1 MIFLKTYGETSI
13 APKRAMSEMAA
24 LSVSPKRVMSGVVAL
39 FIAIALGAC
48 NREEA
53 ESAAAAPVAES
64 VPVFA
69 VNTTT
74 AVQGQISDYIALAGD
89 IVAGSTVDV
98 YSDVAGK
105 VTRVYT
111 GVGSRVSKDAQLVEV
126 DPSRPGMNYIPGVVK
141 APVAGTI
148 VSLNAQLGQ
157 TLSQTMPVARISSSG
172 SGLEIKVYV
181 AERFVSKI
189 SPRLPCEIIL
199 DAYPGEVFRGSI
211 TEVSPV
217 LDPASRTM
225 EVKINVDNTDNK
237 LKAGM
242 FAKTRIITEQKSSIV
257 KIPYAALIER
267 FGETYVFTVATDP
280 SDPAFRVARRRV
292 VTKGILVDGVQEIQS
307 GLSPNEEI
315 VVRGQSLL
323 EDGSRINVV
332 ERVAPLAAANEES
345 K

>member
-1 MIFLKTYGETSI
+1 MIFLRAYDKISI
-13 APKRAMSEMAA
+13 VPKRAMSGMAA
-24 LSVSPKRVMSGVVAL
+24 LFAVSKRVMSVAAVLFVAL
-39 FIAIALGAC
+39 GLGAC
-48 NREEA
+48 NREA
-53 ESAAAAPVAES
+53 AASAAVAPVAEA

-74 AVQGQISDYIALAGD
+74 VVQGQISDYIALAGD

-105 VTRVYT
+105 ITRVYT
-111 GVGSRVSKDAQLVEV
+111 AVGSRVSKDAQLVEV

-141 APVAGTI
+141 APVSGTI

-157 TLSQTMPVARISSSG
+157 TVSQAMPVARISSSG
-172 SGLEIKVYV
+172 GGLEIKVYV

-189 SPRLPCEIIL
+189 SPHLPCEIIL
-199 DAYPGEVFRGSI
+199 DAYPGEVFKGSI

-225 EVKINVDNTDNK
+225 EVKINVDNADNK

-242 FAKTRIITEQKSSIV
+242 FAKTRIVTEQKSGIV
-257 KIPYAALIER
+257 KIPYSALIER

-280 SDPAFRVARRRV
+280 TDPAFRVARRRV

-332 ERVAPLAAANEES
+332 ERVAPLAAAN
-345 K
+345 

>member
-1 MIFLKTYGETSI
+1 MMFLKTYDKTSI
-13 APKRAMSEMAA
+13 VPKRAMSGMAA
-24 LSVSPKRVMSGVVAL
+24 LFVAL
-39 FIAIALGAC
+39 ALVAC
-48 NREEA
+48 NRNEEA
-53 ESAAAAPVAES
+53 SVAVEPAAEA

-74 AVQGQISDYIALAGD
+74 VVQGQISDYIALAGD

-105 VTRVYT
+105 ITRVYT
-111 GVGSRVSKDAQLVEV
+111 TVGSRVSKDAQLVEV
-126 DPSRPGMNYIPGVVK
+126 DPSRPGMTYIPGLVK

-157 TLSQTMPVARISSSG
+157 TVSQTMPVARISSSG
-172 SGLEIKVYV
+172 GGLEIKVYV

-189 SPRLPCEIIL
+189 SPHLTCEIIL

-225 EVKINVDNTDNK
+225 EVKINVDNADSK

-242 FAKTRIITEQKSSIV
+242 FAKTRIITEQKSDIV
-257 KIPYAALIER
+257 KIPYTALIER
-267 FGETYVFTVATDP
+267 FGETYVFIVATDP
-280 SDPAFRVARRRV
+280 TDPTFRVARRRV

-332 ERVAPLAAANEES
+332 ERVAPLAAAN
-345 K
+345 

>member
-1 MIFLKTYGETSI
+1 MMFLRAYRKTSI
-13 APKRAMSEMAA
+13 VPKWAIGGMA
-24 LSVSPKRVMSGVVAL
+24 AL
-39 FIAIALGAC
+39 FIAIGLGAC

-53 ESAAAAPVAES
+53 ASTAAAPEADA

-74 AVQGQISDYIALAGD
+74 VVQGQISDYIALAGD

-105 VTRVYT
+105 ITRLYT
-111 GVGSRVSKDAQLVEV
+111 AIGSRVSKDAQLVEV

-148 VSLNAQLGQ
+148 VSFNAQLGQ
-157 TLSQTMPVARISSSG
+157 TVSQSMPIARISSSG
-172 SGLEIKVYV
+172 GGLEIKVYV

-189 SPRLPCEIIL
+189 SLQLPCEIIL

-217 LDPASRTM
+217 LDPASRSM
-225 EVKINVDNTDNK
+225 EVKINVDNADSK

-242 FAKTRIITEQKSSIV
+242 FAKTRIITEQKSNIV
-257 KIPYAALIER
+257 KIPYTALIER

-280 SDPAFRVARRRV
+280 SNPTFRVARRRV

-332 ERVAPLAAANEES
+332 ERVAPLAAAN
-345 K
+345 

>member
-1 MIFLKTYGETSI
+1 MIFLKTCGETI
-13 APKRAMSEMAA
+13 A
-24 LSVSPKRVMSGVVAL
+24 PKRVMSGMVAL
-39 FIAIALGAC
+39 FIAITLGAC

-53 ESAAAAPVAES
+53 ESATVAPVAES

-111 GVGSRVSKDAQLVEV
+111 TVGSRVSKDAQLVEV

-148 VSLNAQLGQ
+148 VSLNAQPGQ
-157 TLSQTMPVARISSSG
+157 TLSQAIPVARISSSG
-172 SGLEIKVYV
+172 SSGLEIKVYV

-189 SPRLPCEIIL
+189 SPHLPCEIIL
-199 DAYPGEVFRGSI
+199 DAYPSEVFKGSI
-211 TEVSPV
+211 SEVSPV

-225 EVKINVDNTDNK
+225 EVKINVDNVDNK

-242 FAKTRIITEQKSSIV
+242 FAKTRIVTEQKSGIV

-280 SDPAFRVARRRV
+280 TDPAFRVARRRV

-332 ERVAPLAAANEES
+332 ERVAPLAATN
-345 K
+345 